1 MLLIPYPGWGSGSG
15 STDLYQVHLE
25 LVAQSDCDNALDPYD
40 EDVMICAGDVRNG
53 GRDTCQVGR
62 YHASVNVQ
70 EFLNKLSILSCLLIV
85 APDRPQ
91 SILKLWI

>member
-1 MLLIPYPGWGSGSG
+1 MIYCKLYCDLSISNPGWGSGSE

-40 EDVMICAGDVRNG
+40 EDVMICAGDVENG

-62 YHASVNVQ
+62 YQASVV
-70 EFLNKLSILSCLLIV
+70 LSAERS
-85 APDRPQ
+85 
-91 SILKLWI
+91 S

>member
-25 LVAQSDCDNALDPYD
+25 LVAQSDCDSALDTYD
-40 EDVMICAGDVRNG
+40 EDVMICAGDVRSG

-62 YHASVNVQ
+62 YQASVV
-70 EFLNKLSILSCLLIV
+70 LSAERS
-85 APDRPQ
+85 
-91 SILKLWI
+91 S